1 MPKESFNPQCYR
13 LVINAQDLE
22 DIVQEEKCDKCAASE
37 ANLVLELLIINQIRE
52 AHERIKDAPDEVL
65 IEDLNA

>member
-1 MPKESFNPQCYR
+1 

-52 AHERIKDAPDEVL
+52 AHKRIKDAQYEVL

>member
-1 MPKESFNPQCYR
+1 VPKESFNPQCNR

-52 AHERIKDAPDEVL
+52 AHERIKDAQHEVL
-65 IEDLNA
+65 IEDLDA